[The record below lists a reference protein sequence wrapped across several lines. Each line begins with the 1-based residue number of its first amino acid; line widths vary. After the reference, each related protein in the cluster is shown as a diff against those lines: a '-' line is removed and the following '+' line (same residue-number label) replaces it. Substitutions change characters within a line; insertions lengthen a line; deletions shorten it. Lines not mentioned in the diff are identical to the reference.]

1 MTVWKARFL
10 NFPLDFPLHMKK
22 KSIIVSQTDTLR
34 GKVFPLHRK
43 EYPMMHFS
51 DCTLSSKGF
60 FSIYTVKNFFNYFQ
74 DWHPK
79 EQGRPLVASPTSS
92 IFPLYMLKNY
102 IFFPLSYIS
111 LFTVPFT
118 SKFFVF
124 SLFFHPSWSA
134 DVATLI
140 ASNWMTL
147 RTK

>member
-22 KSIIVSQTDTLR
+22 NSIIVSQTDTLR

-79 EQGRPLVASPTSS
+79 EQGRPFVASTTSS

-102 IFFPLSYIS
+102 IFSQTEEQGRPKPPRLVFFLYI
-111 LFTVPFT
+111 LTQ
-118 SKFFVF
+118 SK
-124 SLFFHPSWSA
+124 SKPQ
-134 DVATLI
+134 
-140 ASNWMTL
+140 
-147 RTK
+147 